1 MGFLNP
7 ILLWGSLGVLVPIL
21 IHLLNRYRHKEV
33 DWGAMEL
40 LRRALVVRS
49 RQIRVEDILILLLR
63 CLAVLLIALAM
74 SRPTLT
80 TGGAKWFGSQNQV
93 GAVIGL
99 DASFSMA
106 HRPGVNTRFERAV
119 ERVREVLKTLD
130 TGSPVSFV
138 LLGNHP
144 RILQRNVGYD
154 PAKMEKIL
162 RDLAPLP
169 ERVNLELCTEELGA
183 LVNEIRAPVRE
194 CYFVTD
200 AQVTTWEDPSEKAK
214 VAIQQLGTAG
224 RVFFLPTGT
233 DGAENVG
240 LTRFGLAS
248 GSLRKGAMA
257 RCIAEVRNFGKRPQE
272 KVTVTLYQ
280 DNAPVYQRV
289 IDRLDGEKAESIPLF
304 TRFERSGN
312 IKLIAKIGPD
322 PLLMDNARYLTA
334 AIREQVRVLLVD
346 GDPSDKPYQSETDFI
361 RTALAPKV
369 GGPVRSSMAVRT
381 IPYHTLSGE
390 RLTDYHVVILA
401 NVPNIGK
408 GTEATLHA
416 YVAQGGGLMVF
427 LGPKIL
433 PTSYNAQFQ
442 YAGSPILPGEIL
454 ARVEE
459 KDKNW
464 PLEPAVTGHPITEP
478 LEGLPKALM
487 NEARFQQF
495 FRIKLADSAR
505 PILALAGAGKDAILL
520 AEREIDRG
528 KVLLFTSTAS
538 RKWTAFPGHPLFP
551 ILLHQAVSYLTRQ
564 VHERP
569 FTVGDPMLLPL
580 PATTTQMT
588 ALFRD
593 PDGKESP
600 IQVTEREGQ
609 KYLKFEEAVL
619 PGFYDIK
626 YAADAPPIVVAVNV
640 NPVESDV
647 RVLSAEALAS
657 ALKGL
662 PVRTVPWG
670 EELGEIIQQ
679 TRVGR
684 ELWRYFM
691 LAALAVLALEAFLAN
706 RFTRRISPGGTR
718 EERPDAREAILS
730 APQGNR
736 ESAS

>member
-7 ILLWGSLGVLVPIL
+7 ILLWGSLGIIVPIL

-33 DWGAMEL
+33 DWGAMDL

-80 TGGAKWFGSQNQV
+80 AAGAKWFGRQAQV
-93 GAVIGL
+93 GAVIAL
-99 DASFSMA
+99 DSSFSMA
-106 HRPGVNTRFERAV
+106 HRPGINTRFDRAV
-119 ERVREVLKTLD
+119 ERVREILKTFD

-138 LLGNHP
+138 LLGNRP

-154 PAKMEKIL
+154 PAKIEKIL
-162 RDLAPLP
+162 HDLTPLP
-169 ERVNLELCTEELGA
+169 ERVNLELCTEELGP
-183 LVNEIRAPVRE
+183 LVNEIKAPVRE
-194 CYFVTD
+194 CYLITD
-200 AQVTTWEDPSEKAK
+200 AQTTTWDDPSEKVRAALK
-214 VAIQQLGTAG
+214 QLGTMG
-224 RVFFLPTGT
+224 RLFFLPTGT
-233 DGAENVG
+233 DGAENLG
-240 LTRFGLAS
+240 ITRFALAS

-257 RCIAEVRNFGKRPQE
+257 RCIVEVRNFGKLPQE

-280 DNAPVYQRV
+280 DNLPVYQRV
-289 IDRLDGEKAESIPLF
+289 LDRLAGEKAESIPLF
-304 TRFERSGN
+304 TRFERAGN
-312 IKLIAKIGPD
+312 IKLVAKIGPD
-322 PLLMDNARYLTA
+322 PLLVDNARYLTA

-346 GDPSDKPYQSETDFI
+346 GDPSDKPYQGETDFI
-361 RTALAPKV
+361 KTALAPKAV
-369 GGPVRSSMAVRT
+369 GAARSSIAVRT

-401 NVPNIGK
+401 NVPDIGK

-427 LGPKIL
+427 LGPKVMPVL
-433 PTSYNAQFQ
+433 YNARFQ
-442 YAGSPILPGEIL
+442 VGGKPILPGELL

-459 KDKNW
+459 KGKSW

-478 LEGLPKALM
+478 LEGLPKELM
-487 NEARFQQF
+487 REARFQQF
-495 FRIKLADSAR
+495 IRLREPLYPGGRTILKLGGENA
-505 PILALAGAGKDAILL
+505 PLL

-538 RKWTAFPGHPLFP
+538 PKWTPFAAHPLFP
-551 ILLHQAVSYLTRQ
+551 ILLHQAVAYLTRQ
-564 VHERP
+564 AHERP

-580 PATTTQMT
+580 PATTTL
-588 ALFRD
+588 ASVLVRD
-593 PDGKESP
+593 PEGKENP
-600 IQVTEREGQ
+600 IQVTEQGGQ
-609 KYLKFEEAVL
+609 KLLEFTGDLL

-626 YAADAPPIVVAVNV
+626 YAADAPPIVAAVNV
-640 NPVESDV
+640 DPAESDV
-647 RVLSAEALAS
+647 RVLSPEALAT

-662 PVRTVPWG
+662 PVHTVPWG
-670 EELGEIIQQ
+670 EELGVLIQQ

-706 RFTRRISPGGTR
+706 RFTRRISPGGR
-718 EERPDAREAILS
+718 EARPDAREAILS
-730 APQGNR
+730 ATPAGR
-736 ESAS
+736 ETAS